1 MPPIPSNPGLTPI
14 ESRST
19 FNHGGLWLGTIMSE
33 PLRVLIDQDVQPRE
47 RLSEALE
54 RSVELEVAG
63 ELDETALIEA
73 LRGVDV
79 LVTTSRLSVTRRV
92 LSETELPMVAKVGTG
107 IDNVDLEAAAD
118 IGTTVAYTPGLN
130 ALSVAEHAV
139 TLLLAVRRNLRPGRK
154 ALEDGK
160 WRDEVPSATPV
171 TDTTCGLIGFGNVG
185 SRIARLLHG
194 FDAEILAYDPY
205 VHDIDTDLTG
215 AELVDFETV
224 LDSADSLLIAAE
236 LTEETRGMIDR
247 AALERLDSDAV
258 LVNATRGPIV
268 ETDALV
274 DALEAGEIAG
284 AGLDVF
290 ETEPLPSDSPLLSFE
305 EVVATPHIA
314 GSSIRAR
321 SSIIET
327 LAGLIDDHF
336 DGETLPRRFLAARAG
351 EVCLSEPGE

>member
-1 MPPIPSNPGLTPI
+1 MSNT
-14 ESRST
+14 
-19 FNHGGLWLGTIMSE
+19 
-33 PLRVLIDQDVQPRE
+33 LRILIDQDVQPRE
-47 RLSEALE
+47 VLSETLGREAE
-54 RSVELEVAG
+54 IAVAG
-63 ELDETALIEA
+63 EFDEDALIDA
-73 LRGVDV
+73 LEGIDV
-79 LVTTSRLSVTRRV
+79 LVTTSRLKVTRRV
-92 LSETELPMVAKVGTG
+92 LSETSLPMVAKVGTG
-107 IDNVDLEAAAD
+107 IDNVDLEAAAE

-139 TLLLAVRRNLRPGRK
+139 ALLLAVHRNLRPGRL

-171 TDTTCGLIGFGNVG
+171 TDTTCGIIGFGNVG
-185 SRIARLLHG
+185 SRIAQLLNG

-224 LDSADSLLIAAE
+224 LESVDSLLIGAE
-236 LTEETRGMIDR
+236 LTGETRGMIDR
-247 AALERLDSDAV
+247 DALERLPSHAV
-258 LVNATRGPIV
+258 LVNPTRGPIV
-268 ETDALV
+268 EADALI

-290 ETEPLPSDSPLLSFE
+290 EEEPLSPDSSLLSFDN
-305 EVVATPHIA
+305 VVATPHIA

-327 LAGLIDDHF
+327 LAGLIDDNF
-336 DGETLPRRFLAARAG
+336 DDETLPRRFLAARPG
-351 EVCLSEPGE
+351 EVCISKPGE

>member
-1 MPPIPSNPGLTPI
+1 MAD
-14 ESRST
+14 
-19 FNHGGLWLGTIMSE
+19 
-33 PLRVLIDQDVQPRE
+33 PLRVLIDQDVHPRE
-47 RLSEALE
+47 LLSEALDRE
-54 RSVELEVAG
+54 AAFEVAG
-63 ELDETALIEA
+63 ELDESELINALD
-73 LRGVDV
+73 GVDV

-92 LSETELPMVAKVGTG
+92 LSATELPMVAKVGTG
-107 IDNVDLEAAAD
+107 IDNVDLEAAAEV
-118 IGTTVAYTPGLN
+118 GTTVVYTPGLN

-139 TLLLAVRRNLRPGRK
+139 TLLLAVRRNLRPGR
-154 ALEDGK
+154 AAIENDE

-171 TDTTCGLIGFGNVG
+171 TGTTCGIVGFGNIG
-185 SRIARLLHG
+185 RRIASLLDG

-215 AELVDFETV
+215 AELVDFGTV
-224 LDSADSLLIAAE
+224 LDSADALIVAAE
-236 LTEETRGMIDR
+236 LTDETRGMIDR
-247 AALERLDSDAV
+247 AALDRLGSDAV

-290 ETEPLPSDSPLLSFE
+290 EEEPLGSDSPLLSFE
-305 EVVATPHIA
+305 EVVVTPHIA

-327 LAGLIDDHF
+327 LAGLVDDHF
-336 DGETLPRRFLAARAG
+336 DGERLPGRFVAARSG
-351 EVCLSEPGE
+351 EVCVSKPGE